1 MGLTVSVDALRN
13 ELWQKALY
21 EDVMRG
27 LYFVEGGLMGEDV
40 NNIIQIKNDLAKSKG
55 R

>member
-1 MGLTVSVDALRN
+1 MSNTISIDALRP

-27 LYFVEGGLMGEDV
+27 LYFVEGGLMGEDN
-40 NNIIQIKNDLAKSKG
+40 NNIIQVKTDLQKNKG
-55 R
+55 K